1 MLYLLPR
8 VAESNDG
15 HQELTEKSERR
26 RARRRRDGGGD
37 DFEAR
42 FDPARPQP
50 EDRPVVQI
58 MRITNMVISRLY
70 HRAIIKTP
78 HYLPHRGAGILV
90 CNHISG
96 LDPLLLQSALPRAVV
111 WMMAAEYYRI
121 KGINWFLRQI
131 DAIPVDRSG
140 RDLVATRGA
149 LRALEAGRILGVF
162 PEGRIAADEEFLP
175 FQVGVALMAIKAR
188 VPIYPAYVEGTQRGK
203 EMVEAFRQR
212 NCSVVAFGPPLVL
225 PQESTGREDLEA
237 ATALIRESIESLRS
251 RYRKYAPH
259 WKLRQDA

>member
-8 VAESNDG
+8 VSEANDA
-15 HQELTEKSERR
+15 HLEAAAPSKMR
-26 RARRRRDGGGD
+26 RARRRRESSGE

-42 FDPARPQP
+42 FDPSRPQP
-50 EDRPVVQI
+50 EDRPVVQVL
-58 MRITNMVISRLY
+58 RVTNMVISRFY

-78 HYLPHRGAGILV
+78 QYLPPRGPGILV

-96 LDPLLLQSALPRAVV
+96 LDPLLLQSALSRAVV

-121 KGINWFLRQI
+121 NGLNWFLRQI

-140 RDLVATRGA
+140 RDLMATRAA

-162 PEGRIAADEEFLP
+162 PEGRIAATQEFLP
-175 FQVGVALMAIKAR
+175 FQVGVAMMAIKAK

-203 EMVEAFRQR
+203 TMVDAFRAR
-212 NCSVVAFGPPLVL
+212 NESVVAFGRPLVL
-225 PQESTGREDLEA
+225 PQESTAREDLEA
-237 ATALIRESIESLRS
+237 ATALIRQSVETLRI
-251 RYRKYAPH
+251 RYRKYAPG
-259 WKLRQDA
+259 